1 MKSITESIIGR
12 KGLYKGKNLKHLI
25 ASEIDMK
32 DFPYIREISKNYKNK
47 LLDSKFLR
55 ALDNIQGCDNDF
67 KVTAVYDMLGYIEAR
82 YDINAGD
89 KDAMNQGAYNMI
101 EMISD
106 PGRNQNDFYAF
117 IHTPSRGGNPSWSGL
132 SQQYAEIA
140 ELFLD
145 PDFELI

>member
-1 MKSITESIIGR
+1 MKTIIESIIGR
-12 KGLYKGKNLKHLI
+12 KNTYKGKDLKHLI
-25 ASEIDMK
+25 LSEIRMG

-47 LLDSKFLR
+47 LIDSKFLR

-67 KVTAVYDMLGYIEAR
+67 KVAAVYDMLGYIEAQ

-89 KDAMNQGAYNMI
+89 KDAMDQGAYDLI

-106 PGRNQNDFYAF
+106 SGRNQNDFYAF
-117 IHTPSRGGNPSWSGL
+117 IRNPSRSGNLSWSGL

-140 ELFLD
+140 KLFLD
-145 PDFELI
+145 PTFELI